1 MPSSTRSRGDQL
13 DHVVS
18 QLFVA
23 VESMR
28 AFYVHCAAQFDLTP
42 PQARVLLM
50 AGQPCSQRDLATQ
63 FSCDASNIVGIVD
76 RLEQR
81 GLVSRQAS
89 PVDRR
94 VKQVMLTES
103 GEQMRRDFQSQLQ
116 AQVPVLSQLDDDE
129 LARFEHLLAHF
140 APNA

>member
-13 DHVVS
+13 DHVVA

-28 AFYVHCAAQFDLTP
+28 AFYVQCAAQFDLTP

-50 AGQPCSQRDLATQ
+50 AGQPCSQRDLAAQ

-76 RLEQR
+76 RLQQR

-89 PVDRR
+89 PSDRR
-94 VKQVMLTES
+94 VKQVMLTS
-103 GEQMRRDFQSQLQ
+103 AGDQMRQAFQSRLQ
-116 AQVPVLSQLDDDE
+116 AQVPVLSELDDDE

-140 APNA
+140 GPNA